1 MTEIENR
8 VTAVKLG
15 AESDFDGVKTP
26 EALENLRIKYLSR
39 KGMVHELF
47 ERLKE
52 SPAEDRPAGGKV
64 LNEFQNWL
72 KWKFENVKN
81 RIETG
86 KKQETAKIDLS
97 IPGRKRY
104 IGRKHP
110 IIQTL
115 DEIKKIFIGIGFG
128 VADGPEIEDDYH
140 NFGALNFPPEH
151 PARDMQDTFFVKP
164 VQTKEGSETGKYV
177 LRTHTSNVQIW
188 VMENNK
194 PPVRVIM
201 PGRCYR
207 NEAISARAHCM
218 FHQIEGL
225 YVDKNVSF
233 AELKGTISFFAKELF
248 GTSVKTRFRPSFFPF
263 TEPSAE
269 VDVNC
274 FICGGKGCRVCK
286 HSGWLE
292 IMGCGMVDPNVFK
305 SVGYDPNEVSG
316 YAFGM
321 GIERAAMLLYGIDD
335 IRLFFENDLRFL
347 NQF

>member
-1 MTEIENR
+1 MFDEIRKIREEATTAIGKLDSPEDSENFR
-8 VTAVKLG
+8 L
-15 AESDFDGVKTP
+15 
-26 EALENLRIKYLSR
+26 KYLSR
-39 KGMVHELF
+39 KGIVALLF
-47 ERLKE
+47 EKMKDLPPDEK
-52 SPAEDRPAGGKV
+52 PVIGKS
-64 LNEFQNWL
+64 LNELRGFL
-72 KWKFENVKN
+72 ESEFESARK
-81 RIETG
+81 RIESR
-86 KKQETAKIDLS
+86 KLASLEKIDLS

-110 IIQTL
+110 LTRTL
-115 DEIKKIFIGIGFG
+115 EEIKKIFVGIGFG

-140 NFGALNFPPEH
+140 NFEALNFPPDH
-151 PARDMQDTFFVKP
+151 PARDMQDTFFVKSVP
-164 VQTKEGSETGKYV
+164 TNEGNEAGKYV
-177 LRTHTSNVQIW
+177 LRTHTSNVQVW

-207 NEAISARAHCM
+207 NEAISARAYCM
-218 FHQIEGL
+218 FHQVEGL

-248 GTSVKTRFRPSFFPF
+248 GSDVKLRFRPSYFPF

-269 VDVNC
+269 VDVSC

-292 IMGCGMVDPNVFK
+292 IMGCGMVDPNVYK
-305 SVGYDPNEVSG
+305 SVGYDPGEVSG

-321 GIERAAMLLYGIDD
+321 GIERLAMLRYGIDD